1 MFDRF
6 NNRTNVGNFVSG
18 CKEFRTFFLHLLSW
32 GRYLVWGI
40 LDFISG
46 YQPFCTIYQPFSSGY
61 QPFWCGYQPFSPGYQ
76 PFRPG
81 YQPFSRVINFRHTI
95 PLPTRILCHMLSD
108 QPKKKKLSIKG
119 ELLNKLISLR
129 NQILLL
135 HLVRG

>member
-46 YQPFCTIYQPFSSGY
+46 YQPFCTIYQPFSS
-61 QPFWCGYQPFSPGYQ
+61 GYQ